1 MRGATYLG
9 IYIVCGAVL
18 IAASILVTGRYCIGH
33 VSTGTRGFVVY
44 GIDEWTGAGFMRETM
59 TN

>member
-1 MRGATYLG
+1 MSGTMRTGVCILVGA
-9 IYIVCGAVL
+9 AL
-18 IAASILVTGRYCIGH
+18 IAAAILVTGRYSIGH
-33 VSTGTRGFVVY
+33 VSTGSQGFTVY